1 MSVNDWGARIARNAR
16 EALAREAA
24 GMGQIALYVR
34 DDVMPYIG
42 MRVQEGAMTWR
53 PDSDE
58 AVAAVALDMMQA
70 AGVDSVKGLEKS
82 SPEYASTRN
91 AQGFIRRA
99 VAFYRAVSLL
109 TEKHEVAPEW
119 HTGKAAPQFPLAWFV
134 PDDRELI
141 AAKGVATH
149 ARISGKAKVTILTLK
164 DGTLAPVSVTISEAS
179 IVAASKPKAQR
190 EASQT
195 SDAAPET
202 LQGALDATA
211 SMLAKADHAISGDA
225 SDAFV
230 AMLEAFISAS
240 PANLALVAGLV
251 DAAQNE
257 SAAKAA

>member
-1 MSVNDWGARIARNAR
+1 MISNDWGQRIARNAR
-16 EALAREAA
+16 EAMAREAA

-42 MRVQEGAMTWR
+42 MRVQEGAMAWR

-58 AVAAVALDMMQA
+58 AVAAVTLDMLQA
-70 AGVDSVKGLEKS
+70 ANVDSVKGLEKS
-82 SPEYASTRN
+82 SPEYAAIRN

-109 TEKHEVAPEW
+109 TDKHGAAPEW
-119 HTGKAAPQFPLAWFV
+119 HSGKAMPQFPLAWFT
-134 PDDRELI
+134 PEDRELI
-141 AAKGVATH
+141 HAKGVATH

-164 DGTLAPVSVTISEAS
+164 DGSLAPVSVTISEAS
-179 IVAASKPKAQR
+179 IVSASKPKTQR
-190 EASQT
+190 QV
-195 SDAAPET
+195 SDDAPVPES
-202 LQGALDATA
+202 LQSALDATA
-211 SMLAKADHAISGDA
+211 SMLAKADNAISGDA

-257 SAAKAA
+257 SASKAA